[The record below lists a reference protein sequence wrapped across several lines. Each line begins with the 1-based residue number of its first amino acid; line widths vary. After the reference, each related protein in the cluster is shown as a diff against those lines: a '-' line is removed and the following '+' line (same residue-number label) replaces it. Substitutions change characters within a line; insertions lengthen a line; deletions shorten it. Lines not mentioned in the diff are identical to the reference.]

1 MSLPSPDTSPAPA
14 DLTKLYVRVR
24 ADLLVTRQTHQ
35 DRLYYVIKDPVS
47 LRYFR
52 VSEVEHAIFSMLDGK
67 RNLAEVLAAADQR
80 YPHIGLEAGDVIFFV
95 NQLKN
100 VNFLETVAPQQGAL
114 LYERARL
121 KRKMKS
127 LWRQVRGILYI
138 KIPLW
143 DPDRLFDRV
152 VPSLRFL
159 WSRWSLALL
168 CLGFLSA
175 IWIVVNNWSEME
187 FSLSALISPSSLLY
201 FWVALVIRIVVH
213 EMSHGLTTKHYGG
226 EVHEMGFLLLVLTP
240 CLYCNTSDAYT
251 FQNRWKRFAT
261 SFAGIFADLAVASWA
276 AILWWLSAP
285 GVFNSLMYRL
295 MFLAGVTALLINGN
309 PLMRFDGYYILSDLL
324 GMPNLRSNSFRYL
337 KVFLRRYVLGMPVP
351 GAEISG
357 RAHQIQLFYGA
368 AASLWLVSVLIGIC
382 IAFLIKLPA
391 LGIWITL
398 STVYG
403 MVLRPAG
410 RLVSYLQD
418 NREYIPLLHWP
429 RVLAPLAVAGLL
441 VYLLGFLPL
450 EGWVEAPC
458 VILPEERV
466 IERVG
471 VSGFLE
477 EVLVEEGD
485 QVTPGQPLAR
495 LTNPTLSLQLAS
507 AEKAVELVDLQIAQ
521 ALGFQHPVLAGVLR
535 ETRAAHLAQRRQL
548 GKEVERLIP
557 QASISGTVL
566 TPRLDWLQ
574 GAYFERGSGLCE
586 VGALGTMLARIVVNE
601 RDLAGLAEGDEAHV
615 RLRTYPDHTFSGEV
629 RDISPRALEEVP
641 DVALSSQAGGE
652 IPTYRDARS
661 RQVPTVQLFELTIQI
676 ANADGRLRPGMTGWA
691 KIEGPSRTIAGR
703 LSVRLQKGL
712 KTSFRLR

>member
-1 MSLPSPDTSPAPA
+1 VTLSSPDSSPAPP

-35 DRLYYVIKDPVS
+35 DKLYYVIKDPVS

-52 VSEVEHAIFSMLDGK
+52 VSEVEHAIFRMLDGE

-80 YPHIGLEAGDVIFFV
+80 YPHMGLEGDDVLFFV

-127 LWRQVRGILYI
+127 LWRQVQGILYI

-152 VPSLRFL
+152 VPHLRFL
-159 WSRWSLALL
+159 WSRWFLALL

-175 IWIVVNNWSEME
+175 LWIVVNNWGGME

-201 FWVALVIRIVVH
+201 FWFALVIRIVVH
-213 EMSHGLTTKHYGG
+213 EVSHGLTTKHYGG

-251 FQNRWKRFAT
+251 FQNHWKRFAT
-261 SFAGIFADLAVASWA
+261 SFAGIFADLTLASWA
-276 AILWWLSAP
+276 AIIWWLSAP
-285 GVFNSLMYRL
+285 GMLNSLMYRL
-295 MFLAGVTALLINGN
+295 MFLAGVTALFINAN

-337 KVFLRRYVLGMPVP
+337 RDFLRRYVLGMSVP

-368 AASLWLVSVLIGIC
+368 AASLWLASLLVSIC
-382 IAFLIKLPA
+382 IGFLIKLPA

-398 STVYG
+398 TTVYG

-418 NREYIPLLHWP
+418 NREYIPLFHWP
-429 RVLAPLAVAGLL
+429 RVLVPLAVAGLL
-441 VYLLGFLPL
+441 IYLLGFLPL

-458 VILPEERV
+458 VILPEKRV
-466 IERVG
+466 IERVQ
-471 VSGFLE
+471 VAGFLE
-477 EVLVEEGD
+477 EVMVGEGD
-485 QVTPGQPLAR
+485 RVIPGQPLAR
-495 LTNPTLSLQLAS
+495 LSNPPLRLQLGS

-521 ALGFQHPVLAGVLR
+521 ALGLQRPVLIGVLE
-535 ETRAAHLAQRRQL
+535 ETRAAHLAQLRQL
-548 GKEVERLIP
+548 GKQVERLIP
-557 QASISGTVL
+557 RASIAGTIL

-574 GAYFERGSGLCE
+574 GAYFEQGRALCE
-586 VGALGTMLARIVVNE
+586 VGALRTMLARIVVNE
-601 RDLAGLAEGDEAHV
+601 RDLGGLAEGDEAHV
-615 RLRTYPDHTFSGEV
+615 RLRSYPDRTFSGEV

-641 DVALSSQAGGE
+641 DIALSSKAGGE

-676 ANADGRLRPGMTGWA
+676 ANPDGRLRPGMTGWA
-691 KIEGPSRTIAGR
+691 KIRGPSRTIAGR
-703 LSVRLQKGL
+703 VSARLQKGL